1 MANYLIYTDSGCD
14 ISPELLKE
22 WGVPH
27 SSLTFQFDGDDT
39 VYFNDDMPVKVF
51 YDRMR
56 AGGIAKTSA
65 VNVGTFL
72 DAFEPILKEGVDILY
87 LGFSSGLSTTYNS
100 GEMAAAQLREKYP
113 ERKILTVDTLAAC
126 AGQGLLVKMAV
137 DKKNEGASIEE
148 VAAYIEEIKL
158 KMCHF
163 VTVNDLVYLKRGGR
177 ISPTLAFVGNTL
189 GLKPLLHVD
198 NEGHLISMAKIKGR
212 KRAIAALADKVAEMA
227 DDPVNGKIYISHGDC
242 LSEVEKLV
250 EILKT
255 KYNATVDLITY
266 VGAVIGAHSGPGTIA
281 IFYVGRER

>member
-39 VYFNDDMPVKVF
+39 VYSNDDMPVKVF

-177 ISPTLAFVGNTL
+177 ISPTAAFFGNAL
-189 GLKPLLHVD
+189 GIKPMIKMD
-198 NEGHLISMAKIKGR
+198 NEGKLTNYDKVRGR
-212 KRAIAALADKVAEMA
+212 KNAIKELLNKYDEYAVKKDGVVYIAHADCDEEVAELA
-227 DDPVNGKIYISHGDC
+227 KSVKKTFGAKV
-242 LSEVEKLV
+242 EV
-250 EILKT
+250 
-255 KYNATVDLITY
+255 ITS
-266 VGAVIGAHSGPGTIA
+266 VGTVIGAHTGPGVLVLFFI
-281 IFYVGRER
+281 GKER